1 MNDRNCCDDSL
12 SDINETD
19 LSIYKMILNENYF
32 DELKLTDDIESSDG
46 ITISH
51 NNKYATPEDWF
62 MDMRSNIREKLFTD
76 DNTLLNKRLR
86 CV

>member
-1 MNDRNCCDDSL
+1 
-12 SDINETD
+12 
-19 LSIYKMILNENYF
+19 MILNENYF
-32 DELKLTDDIESSDG
+32 DDIEITDDDIKSSYG
-46 ITISH
+46 IAISH

-86 CV
+86 YF